1 MQFSRELLSALSKN
15 SDNTKKNNYEKQN
28 ESSYSS
34 IAKNSTKH
42 VLSWNKVREY
52 MEEVIC
58 YSRSSKI

>member
-42 VLSWNKVREY
+42 VLS
-52 MEEVIC
+52 
-58 YSRSSKI
+58 